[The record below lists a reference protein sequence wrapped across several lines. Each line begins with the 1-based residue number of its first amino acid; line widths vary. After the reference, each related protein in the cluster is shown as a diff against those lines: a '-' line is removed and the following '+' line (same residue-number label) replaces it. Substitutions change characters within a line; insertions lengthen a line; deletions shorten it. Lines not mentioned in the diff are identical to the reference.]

1 MDNEDISQNDNTVF
15 LAVPGKAGRTLKP
28 GDILGDN
35 YRLTQLIGRGGMG
48 VVYRCQHLII
58 GREYALKVLSPD
70 QVNEQSWQRFQVE
83 GKAIAK
89 LDHPNIVKI
98 FNMGVYALDCPY
110 YVMELLEGDS
120 LETLIEREGAL
131 SLEDTLD
138 IFAQLASGLSYAHN
152 KGIVHRDIKPSNIIL
167 QKNSANKYSIKIVD
181 FGLAKLVDGHSLAG
195 QSLTSAGEVFGS
207 PFYMSLEQ
215 GLGSEIDARA
225 DVYSL
230 GCTLFKALTGRPPY
244 CGENA
249 FQTVLMHQS
258 QNIPSLKSA
267 AKGNNF
273 PSRSKIYCKRCWRPI
288 AQLPNHE
295 DQTGRKGKWPIVSAA
310 CLLVVAVAGSALYYS
325 LTSRSP
331 MRHTTSGAETKSD
344 DARTSLN
351 PIPTLTPKE
360 KEGAAVSDK
369 EMAQARVDFRN
380 FQPKSL
386 FPQNYYWRVGKRL
399 QYAQTGG

>member
-273 PSRSKIYCKRCWRPI
+273 PSRSKIYCKRCWQRR
-288 AQLPNHE
+288 
-295 DQTGRKGKWPIVSAA
+295 RKTA
-310 CLLVVAVAGSALYYS
+310 
-325 LTSRSP
+325 TSRWIKS
-331 MRHTTSGAETKSD
+331 ATKLV
-344 DARTSLN
+344 AC
-351 PIPTLTPKE
+351 K
-360 KEGAAVSDK
+360 KVKAWQKQG
-369 EMAQARVDFRN
+369 
-380 FQPKSL
+380 
-386 FPQNYYWRVGKRL
+386 
-399 QYAQTGG
+399 